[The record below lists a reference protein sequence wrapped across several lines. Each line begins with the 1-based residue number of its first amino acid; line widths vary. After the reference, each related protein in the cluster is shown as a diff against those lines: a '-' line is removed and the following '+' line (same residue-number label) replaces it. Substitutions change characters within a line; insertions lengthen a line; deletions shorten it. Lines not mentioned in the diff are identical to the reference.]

1 MRLTDPFL
9 NVLIPRAYFGG
20 GKPPAVKPVKIPKA
34 EPISFPTPPPP
45 PKIEMPKQ
53 MTAAELAAALPKPVP
68 ATPVPPPPTTS
79 PTEAIEMADEEK
91 RKQGRRRGYASS
103 IIAGESPT
111 DYTSSATGTG
121 SLLG

>member
-20 GKPPAVKPVKIPKA
+20 GPPKVDIPKPQKI
-34 EPISFPTPPPP
+34 EFPTPPPP
-45 PKIEMPKQ
+45 PKIDIPKPLSAEEM
-53 MTAAELAAALPKPVP
+53 AALMPKPVP
-68 ATPVPPPPTTS
+68 ATPIPPPPTTS
-79 PTEAIEMADEEK
+79 PLEAQQAADEER
-91 RKQGRRRGYASS
+91 RKQARRRGYASS

>member
-9 NVLIPRAYFGG
+9 NALIPRAYFGG
-20 GKPPAVKPVKIPKA
+20 GKAPKVEKVKIPKA
-34 EPISFPTPPPP
+34 KPIEFPTPPPP
-45 PKIEMPKQ
+45 PQIEMPKQ

-68 ATPVPPPPTTS
+68 ATPIPPPQTAS
-79 PTEAIEMADEEK
+79 PTEAIEAADEER
-91 RKQGRRRGYASS
+91 RKQSRRQGYNAS

>member
-20 GKPPAVKPVKIPKA
+20 GAPKVDIPK
-34 EPISFPTPPPP
+34 PQKIRFPEPPPP
-45 PKIEMPKQ
+45 PQIQMPKP
-53 MTAAELAAALPKPVP
+53 MTAEELAAALPKPVP
-68 ATPVPPPPTTS
+68 PTPVPPPPTTS
-79 PTEAIEMADEEK
+79 PLEAQEAADEER

-103 IIAGESPT
+103 IIAGETPT